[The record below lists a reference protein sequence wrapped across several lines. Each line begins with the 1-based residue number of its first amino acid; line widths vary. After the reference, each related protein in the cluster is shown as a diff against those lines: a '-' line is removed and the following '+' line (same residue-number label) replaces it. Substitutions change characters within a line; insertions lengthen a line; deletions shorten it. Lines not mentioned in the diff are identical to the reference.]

1 MTVNW
6 KTRNG
11 DLSGH
16 LGPTDPISV
25 VLLSLMPV
33 RHSGLQKDVL
43 ALYRRYV
50 LSRLWT
56 FAMVW

>member
-11 DLSGH
+11 DLSAH
-16 LGPTDPISV
+16 LGPTDPVSV